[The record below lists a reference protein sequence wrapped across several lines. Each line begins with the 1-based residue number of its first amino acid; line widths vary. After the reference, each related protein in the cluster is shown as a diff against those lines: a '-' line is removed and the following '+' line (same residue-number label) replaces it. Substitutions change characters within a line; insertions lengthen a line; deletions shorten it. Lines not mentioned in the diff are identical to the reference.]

1 VIRHLV
7 IFGAA
12 GDLSARYL
20 LPALAQLYERGKLPE
35 DFRVIGVHRRDWDDE
50 QFRRFALDSLRRHA
64 DEVSTEAHIGLIEQ
78 ALEYRR
84 ADVTDGESIAA
95 ALSHLREP
103 IVAYLALP
111 PTVFEPTITALAGA
125 GLAAGSRVVIEKPF
139 GEDLESAQRLNRL
152 LRETFPENA
161 VFRVDHFLTWQPF
174 RSILGLRF
182 ANRVFE
188 PVWNRDHVERVEIT
202 WEETLAL
209 EGRAGY
215 FDSTGIMLD
224 IIQNHL
230 LQVLCL
236 VAMEGPSSLDEN
248 DLRRP
253 KIEALRAVKRLSP
266 EAVRR
271 QTVRARYGAGKI
283 GDRNIPAY
291 VDEEGVD
298 PDRRTETFAQ
308 VTLEVDTPRWDG
320 VPFVLRTGKALG
332 RDLGEVAVRFRP
344 ASHPAF
350 RQAPRPNALRL
361 LKGPDR
367 VILDVQVGGSAD
379 PLEPEQVELDTVLC
393 PQSLSAYG
401 HLLLDALEGN
411 PSLFVHAEEAEES
424 WRIVE
429 PIIEAWEK
437 DEVPLLEYPAGSY
450 GPARRV
456 ASP

>member
-1 VIRHLV
+1 VVGPLVKHLV

-12 GDLSARYL
+12 GDLSTRYL
-20 LPALAQLYERGKLPE
+20 LPALAQLYEQGKLPE
-35 DFRVIGVHRRDWDDE
+35 NFRVIGVHRRDWDNE
-50 QFRRFALDSLRRHA
+50 QFRRFVLESLRRHA
-64 DEVSTEAHIGLIEQ
+64 EEVSADAHIGLIGRV
-78 ALEYRR
+78 LEYRQ
-84 ADVTDGESIAA
+84 ADVTDGESVAA
-95 ALSHLREP
+95 ALGHLREP

-111 PTVFEPTITALAGA
+111 PAVFEPTIRALAGA
-125 GLAAGSRVVIEKPF
+125 GLTAGTRVVVEKPF
-139 GEDLESAQRLNRL
+139 GKDLESAQRLNRL
-152 LRETFPENA
+152 LHETFPENA

-188 PVWNRDHVERVEIT
+188 PLWNRNHVERVDIT

-209 EGRAGY
+209 EGRADY

-236 VAMEGPSSLDEN
+236 VAMESPSSLDED
-248 DLRRP
+248 DLRQP
-253 KIEALRAVKRLSP
+253 KIEVLRAVSRLSP
-266 EAVRR
+266 EEVRR
-271 QTVRARYGAGKI
+271 RTIRARYGEGRI
-283 GDRNIPAY
+283 DDRDIPAY

-308 VTLEVDTPRWDG
+308 VTLEVGNERWAG

-332 RDLGEVAVRFRP
+332 RDLGEVAVHFQP

-350 RQAPRPNALRL
+350 GQREVPRPNVLRL

-367 VILDVQVGGSAD
+367 VTLDLNVGGSAD
-379 PLEPEQVELDTVLC
+379 PLEPEQVGLSTVLA
-393 PQSLSAYG
+393 PQSPSAYG
-401 HLLLDALEGN
+401 HLLLDALEGD
-411 PSLFVHAEEAEES
+411 PSLFVHAQEAEES

-450 GPARRV
+450 GPA
-456 ASP
+456 